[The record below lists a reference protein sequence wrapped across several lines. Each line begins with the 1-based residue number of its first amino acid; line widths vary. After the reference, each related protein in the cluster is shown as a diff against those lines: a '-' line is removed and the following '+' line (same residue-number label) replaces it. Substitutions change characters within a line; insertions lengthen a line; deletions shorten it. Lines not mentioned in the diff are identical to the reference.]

1 MSRPES
7 NARAA
12 LSGSNQ
18 MLNSAA
24 GVTLPVPSEPPI
36 IATRPSAPG
45 SSGRSAASS
54 AMFVSGPTGASSTG
68 SSLRSRISASRST
81 ACIGTTAALDS
92 GTGAPPS
99 PSVPCTTAASRP
111 RGTTSGRAA
120 PAATGTS
127 SRPASASTRSALRV
141 VVSSG
146 RLPATVVRASNS
158 TSGLASA
165 SRMAIASSTPG
176 SQSMTSGM
184 ATGR

>member
-1 MSRPES
+1 M
-7 NARAA
+7 
-12 LSGSNQ
+12 
-18 MLNSAA
+18 
-24 GVTLPVPSEPPI
+24 
-36 IATRPSAPG
+36 
-45 SSGRSAASS
+45 
-54 AMFVSGPTGASSTG
+54 
-68 SSLRSRISASRST
+68 
-81 ACIGTTAALDS
+81 GTTAALES

-99 PSVPCTTAASRP
+99 PSVPWTTAASRQ

-127 SRPASASTRSALRV
+127 SRPASASTRRALRV

-146 RLPATVVRASNS
+146 WLPATVVSASNS